1 MNSLERY
8 SKSVR
13 KKTEKLLKKLFG
25 YSDLKTALHDLNSI
39 RFELEQITGKD
50 VNDIII
56 QDVRVYPNG
65 CYEYV
70 KFRTLKKITDIY
82 LDFVSLGFHSNEL
95 EEYKN
100 EC

>member
-1 MNSLERY
+1 MSRLDRY
-8 SKSVR
+8 CKCVR
-13 KKTEKLLKKLFG
+13 KKTEKLVKKLFG
-25 YSDLKTALHDLNSI
+25 YPDVKTALHELNLI
-39 RFELEQITGKD
+39 RVGLEKRTGKD
-50 VNDIII
+50 IEDIII

-82 LDFVSLGFHSNEL
+82 LDFVSLGFHSNEM

-100 EC
+100 GC

>member
-25 YSDLKTALHDLNSI
+25 YPDLKTALRDLNSI
-39 RFELEQITGKD
+39 RFELEQRTGKD
-50 VNDIII
+50 VKDIII
-56 QDVRVYPNG
+56 QDVRIYRNG
-65 CYEYV
+65 CYDYA
-70 KFRTLKKITDIY
+70 KFRTVKKITDIY
-82 LDFVSLGFHSNEL
+82 LDSTTLGFHSNEL

-100 EC
+100 EY

>member
-1 MNSLERY
+1 M
-8 SKSVR
+8 
-13 KKTEKLLKKLFG
+13 
-25 YSDLKTALHDLNSI
+25 KTALLELNLI
-39 RFELEQITGKD
+39 RVGLEKRTGKD
-50 VNDIII
+50 IEDIII

-82 LDFVSLGFHSNEL
+82 LDFVSLGFHSNEM

-100 EC
+100 GC